1 MDKKA
6 FFLMGQ
12 EEIVGCGPFPRRD
25 DRSHSNQ
32 KKREKVESNPTFLET
47 EKLNP
52 TQPNLP
58 DLARD

>member
-32 KKREKVESNPTFLET
+32 KKKKKKVESNPTFLET

-52 TQPNLP
+52 T
-58 DLARD
+58 